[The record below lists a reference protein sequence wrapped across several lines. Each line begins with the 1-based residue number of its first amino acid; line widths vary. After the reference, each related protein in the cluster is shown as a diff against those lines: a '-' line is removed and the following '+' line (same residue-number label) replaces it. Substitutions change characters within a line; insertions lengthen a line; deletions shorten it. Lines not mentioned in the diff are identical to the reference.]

1 VRGPLGETPGAV
13 NDGGDPRAHTVFIFT
28 WGNNPRRAEL
38 KGRRC
43 VIEASGRMNTVLV
56 RFLDTGE
63 RVTTSRRALKEDR
76 QLTIW

>member
-1 VRGPLGETPGAV
+1 MHVYA
-13 NDGGDPRAHTVFIFT
+13 

-43 VIEASGRMNTVLV
+43 VVEARGRMGTVLV

-63 RVTTSRRALKEDR
+63 RVTTSYRALRMEEPEVGLEPTATGLQNR
-76 QLTIW
+76 CSAS

>member
-1 VRGPLGETPGAV
+1 MSVYIYA
-13 NDGGDPRAHTVFIFT
+13 

-43 VIEASGRMNTVLV
+43 VIEARGQMRTILV

-63 RVTTSRRALKEDR
+63 RVTTSARAVRRV
-76 QLTIW
+76 